1 MNESTI
7 SREIY
12 YFRKESHKNFPHK
25 PTIFELFGLQRA
37 TFLLLGAAILLV
49 VVFFKELV
57 VECDCGGDRGRFG
70 SVASTRAFTMISAR
84 TSPVARHND
93 GFFRTFFMLGCLHQ
107 VFSQSDQQCPRD
119 PRKRRGRGRRQRKPT
134 SIEVRIE
141 QRSIVES
148 AYFMPHVNVWAS
160 YHSKSHGPPAA
171 GAVFGKFRSLFVR
184 SEPTISAF

>member
-1 MNESTI
+1 VEIIKYFPLDALPVRLLQDSIYTILTKKMNESTI

-12 YFRKESHKNFPHK
+12 YFRKESHK

-119 PRKRRGRGRRQRKPT
+119 PRKRRGRGRRQRKL
-134 SIEVRIE
+134 V
-141 QRSIVES
+141 
-148 AYFMPHVNVWAS
+148 
-160 YHSKSHGPPAA
+160 SKSG
-171 GAVFGKFRSLFVR
+171 S
-184 SEPTISAF
+184 SSAPS